1 MVALEAS
8 IDCCRVLMRSTDDHT
23 MKLDRTMRGSLDAGS
38 KIRISLEGKA
48 RRDFQKFIKRQISA
62 LTLLSVA
69 CNWYVPSLINDAIKL
84 FRV

>member
-1 MVALEAS
+1 
-8 IDCCRVLMRSTDDHT
+8 MRSTDDHT
-23 MKLDRTMRGSLDAGS
+23 MKLDRTMRGSLDTGS

-69 CNWYVPSLINDAIKL
+69 CNWYVPSLTNDAIKL